1 MPIVAGLLA
10 AAYIFSAGLFGVQ
23 STKEI
28 IKDIKYKKEIKK
40 QLQQKKNAFVVD
52 SLKIK

>member
-1 MPIVAGLLA
+1 MPIVAGFLA
-10 AAYIFSAGLFGVQ
+10 AAYIFSAALFGVQ

-28 IKDIKYKKEIKK
+28 AKDIRFKKEMKLKLKEKTIKI
-40 QLQQKKNAFVVD
+40 D